1 MLNALIKEPER
12 PVRNVMAQF
21 IGVLIRHEF
30 SKKDEWTNEV
40 LKFIFDACSSSDAK
54 VSEIGSSVFATLTD
68 MAPDQFVH
76 YIDSICGMFTAAL
89 LANDASGNLAN
100 PVIYNILIAMSHLIP
115 LTTGNSQVEET
126 YQGSVPYVLKALSG
140 FAISDA
146 EKFIFA
152 FEFLDILSESTP
164 NVLNFHLETIMEFCL
179 TNARNT
185 NLDDAVRVKI
195 ITFIGWVVRL
205 RKKGMIK
212 SKLVEPVIQV
222 LFELMATNSGDA
234 DEEEEY
240 YSESAESLSP
250 MSCATQTMDTLAL
263 HIAAEK
269 LIPPLLS
276 LLEPALKGT
285 DPLHKKAAYLCI
297 AVISEGCSEAISTKY
312 LRQLLD
318 CVKVGITDSN
328 SLVRNAALFALGQ
341 FSEHLQPE
349 IAQYADEI
357 LPILFEFL
365 QQVCVQIKMTGKEP
379 KHIDRLFYAMET
391 FCENLENALTPHL
404 PLLMER

>member
-1 MLNALIKEPER
+1 MLSALINEPEKS
-12 PVRNVMAQF
+12 VRNTIAQF
-21 IGVLIRHEF
+21 VGVLVRHEF

-40 LKFIFDACSSSDAK
+40 LKFIFDACSASDPK
-54 VSEIGSSVFATLTD
+54 LSEIGSSIFSTLTD
-68 MAPDQFVH
+68 IAPDQFAV
-76 YIDSICGMFTAAL
+76 YLDSICQMFTAAL
-89 LANDASGNLAN
+89 IASDANGNLAN
-100 PVIYNILIAMSHLIP
+100 PVVYNILVAMSHLVP
-115 LTTGNSQVEET
+115 LSIGNSNAEET
-126 YQGSVPYVLKALSG
+126 YQGSIPYVLKALSG
-140 FAISDA
+140 LAIQDTD
-146 EKFIFA
+146 KFIIGFD
-152 FEFLDILSESTP
+152 FLDNLADSAP
-164 NVLNFHLETIMEFCL
+164 NLLNRHLELIVEFCL
-179 TNARNT
+179 VVAKNAEFE
-185 NLDDAVRVKI
+185 DAVRVKI
-195 ITFIGWVVRL
+195 ISFIGWLIRL
-205 RKKGMIK
+205 KKKSIIK
-212 SKLVEPVIQV
+212 LKLVDPVIKV
-222 LFELMATNSGDA
+222 LFDLMATNPGEE

-263 HIAAEK
+263 HIAPEK
-269 LIPPLLS
+269 LIPPLLA

-285 DPLHKKAAYLCI
+285 DPLQKKAAYLCM

-318 CVKVGITDSN
+318 CVKIGITDQN
-328 SLVRNAALFALGQ
+328 SIVRNSALFALGQ

-349 IAQYADEI
+349 ISQYADEI

-404 PLLMER
+404 PMLMDR